1 MRVPARGPMTVAA
14 AALLALVVAA
24 GVWIGHSGGDR
35 TPDTR
40 PPKTLRIISWN
51 ICGEAGG
58 ERGQSGYCPLRDRPE
73 RKAERIAALARERD
87 ANVIALQEVCGGAPG
102 SHLALLRAALGA
114 GWSVRHA
121 EGARPDGETRCRD
134 GLSGELGVAV
144 AVRGEIVG
152 TRSRNALPPDP
163 EGGSRQTLPVLC
175 VRVGGWSYTP
185 CTTHIL
191 PGEEPRVREQ
201 ILAVRAFVRQEDRPA
216 VLAGDFNRNS
226 GAPQLSPL
234 VSSFSVCPGKNAK
247 EADAVT
253 YRAWDRERQTPSFHR
268 LDHIFFDTPPDVRSA
283 LVDCG
288 VVTELMDTT
297 PNEPGGP
304 EPDGYSDHAP
314 VYADLRTGS

>member
-1 MRVPARGPMTVAA
+1 MRATVRGVALTG
-14 AALLALVVAA
+14 AALVAVVVAA
-24 GVWIGHSGGDR
+24 GAWGLSSGGTD
-35 TPDTR
+35 TPPAG
-40 PPKTLRIISWN
+40 PPKTLRIITWN

-73 RKAERIAALARERD
+73 KKAEKIAALARERD
-87 ANVIALQEVCGGAPG
+87 ADVITLQEVCGGAPG
-102 SHLALLRAALGA
+102 SHVALLRSALGP

-134 GLSGELGVAV
+134 GLSGDLGVAV
-144 AVRGEIVG
+144 AVRGEIVRA
-152 TRSRNALPPDP
+152 RSQNALPRDP
-163 EGGSRQTLPVLC
+163 AGVSRQTLPVLC
-175 VRVGGWSYTP
+175 VRVSGWPYTP

-201 ILAVRAFVRQEDRPA
+201 VAAVREFVRGEDRPA
-216 VLAGDFNRNS
+216 VLTGDFNRNS
-226 GAPQLSPL
+226 GAPQLDPL
-234 VSSFSVCPGKNAK
+234 VSSFSVCPGTDEKGRG
-247 EADAVT
+247 AVT
-253 YRAWDRERQTPSFHR
+253 YHGWDPEKRAHTFHE
-268 LDHIFFDTPPDVRSA
+268 LDHIFFDSPPGVKDP

-304 EPDGYSDHAP
+304 GPDGYSDHAP